1 MKGKFSTKTIL
12 ISILTVILL
21 AVAITGTVLF
31 LKDSGKASAAQEDKK
46 AQESQEVTLPVTGTD
61 KQNEE
66 NTLPTTEEN
75 NTETNQ
81 EANQGRINEEV
92 QNNNTQTNSN
102 VQTERRTSEND
113 STNRVQGEQEF
124 FTYRDKLVSE
134 DFLVGWTPITVKA
147 LIQTSENELNVPEL
161 KINKKSYTEADII
174 YKDEGIVFPEETR
187 YTYTRPEEKIFYE
200 INVANISKID
210 AKNIR
215 VYDAIPEGTTLFQK
229 PENAEFENGKL
240 TWTINIPAET
250 EVSLRFIV
258 TVNKEKTS
266 GTIRN
271 FAIVNG
277 DKTNETEN
285 PVITYKKSVK
295 QTEPLHEEEIIDYT
309 ISITNTGEVD
319 TIVKQVEDTIPEGI
333 TYRQNSA
340 SHKGNYNEEDRKI
353 TWYDIPLLKNET
365 VEITFKATVDKL
377 PEGIYSKTIKNIAI
391 VDGDNTNEV
400 INEVVKPHITRLKE
414 NNPVEAENLHEGDTI
429 TYKITAGND
438 GTEAKTIK
446 IEDEAPEGTTLK
458 EIITAGGSKVG
469 EKGVVWE
476 NVTLNPGDSRT
487 FEFSVT
493 VNNLPEKEYGNTIKN
508 TAKVDEEDTNEVTN
522 KVVKPHI
529 TRLKENNP
537 VETNNLHE
545 GDTITYKITAGNDGT
560 EAKTIKIEDE
570 APEGTT
576 LKEIIT
582 AGGSKVGEKGVV
594 WENVTLN
601 PGDSK
606 TFEFSVTVN
615 NLPEKEYGNTIK
627 NTARVDEEDT
637 NEVINEVV
645 KPHITRLKEN
655 NPVETE
661 NLHEGDT
668 ITYKITAGNDGTEA
682 KTIKIEDEAPEGT
695 TLKEI
700 ITAGGSKVGEKG
712 VVWENVTLNP
722 GDSKTFEFTVTVNNL
737 ARKEYGATIKNT
749 AKVDG
754 EDTNEVINHVIK
766 PHITRSKIAWPLFGK
781 LHENDEITYM
791 IFAGNNGTE
800 TKIIDISDEIP
811 LGTTYVQNTAD
822 NGGVYVS
829 GEKSKIIWKNVTLA
843 PNDVKMFTF
852 KVKINKLP
860 EGVYEAT
867 IKNIAI
873 VDGEN
878 TNEVNHEVVKPHITR
893 LKANNP
899 VETENLHEGDTITYT
914 ITAGNDGAEAKTIK
928 IEDEAPEGTTLK
940 EIITAG
946 GSKVGEKGVVWENVT
961 LNPGDSKTF
970 EFSVT
975 VNNLLEKEYGKTIKN
990 TAKVDGKD
998 TNEVTNHVVKPHITA
1013 EKVSNPKTGSTVK
1026 YGEIITYTIKVKN
1039 DGTETKTV
1047 DITDNIPL
1055 NTEFDSVQDEGTTI
1069 TNNGKVTGVKWT
1081 KTIPAN
1087 TTTPITVSF
1096 KVKVTGN
1103 VAQKIENKA
1112 IVDNE
1117 ETNKTEHE
1125 IVKQIAVEASNNPG
1139 KNIVIILDLSSSMIK
1154 VPTEGLDKSEYRY
1167 ENEYGNTALK
1177 YVYAKDRAGSIE
1189 RSNSNLAKAKIALKS
1204 FAEEVLKNSS
1214 SDNKITLIS
1223 FNYQSYDQ
1231 AKAAIQKEPNW
1242 YHDRFEDLKAHNEI
1256 HPYVGVRTI
1265 VETKNYNE
1273 FVNKVD
1279 NIRIRAEYLLT
1290 NMVAGIKA
1298 AESKV
1303 ADLKAEGKDIDV
1315 IFFGDGKP
1323 SLPTEYGAKVGFYDK
1338 DTTYSEIKES
1348 GENIRKN
1355 GAKLYTLEFLVT
1367 EKPEYTAI
1375 AKEAFKNMT
1384 GGVKTQDN
1392 KTRFSANTENVTN
1405 KLIELART
1413 VDSNKNDNIATDK
1426 NGFATIKIP
1435 TGKEL
1440 RISEKTKVQLYVS
1453 GSLVGEYDT
1462 IDKIN
1467 NSGKLTYN
1475 NAEKCFRIDAKKYE
1489 AGSSIELKYYFK

>member
-340 SHKGNYNEEDRKI
+340 SHNGNYNEEDRKI

-476 NVTLNPGDSRT
+476 NVTLNPGDSKT

-537 VETNNLHE
+537 VEAENLHE

-627 NTARVDEEDT
+627 NTAKVDEEDT
-637 NEVINEVV
+637 NEVTNKVV

-655 NPVETE
+655 NPVEAE

-712 VVWENVTLNP
+712 IVWENITLNP
-722 GDSKTFEFTVTVNNL
+722 GDSRTFKFSVTVNNL

-975 VNNLLEKEYGKTIKN
+975 VNNLPEKEYGKTIKN

-1055 NTEFDSVQDEGTTI
+1055 NTEFDSVQDQGTTI

-1189 RSNSNLAKAKIALKS
+1189 RSNSNLAKAKIALKR

-1231 AKAAIQKEPNW
+1231 AKAAIQKEPDW

-1265 VETKNYNE
+1265 VETKDYNE

-1303 ADLKAEGKDIDV
+1303 ANLKAEGKDIDV

-1338 DTTYSEIKES
+1338 DTTYSKIKES

-1405 KLIELART
+1405 KLVELART

-1475 NAEKCFRIDAKKYE
+1475 SAEKCFRIDVKKYE

>member
-340 SHKGNYNEEDRKI
+340 SHNGNYNEEDRKI

-1189 RSNSNLAKAKIALKS
+1189 RSNSNLAKAKIALKR

-1231 AKAAIQKEPNW
+1231 AKTAIQKEPNW

-1338 DTTYSEIKES
+1338 DTTYSKIKES

>member
-340 SHKGNYNEEDRKI
+340 SHNGNYNEEDRKI

-414 NNPVEAENLHEGDTI
+414 NNPVEA
-429 TYKITAGND
+429 
-438 GTEAKTIK
+438 
-446 IEDEAPEGTTLK
+446 
-458 EIITAGGSKVG
+458 
-469 EKGVVWE
+469 
-476 NVTLNPGDSRT
+476 
-487 FEFSVT
+487 
-493 VNNLPEKEYGNTIKN
+493 
-508 TAKVDEEDTNEVTN
+508 
-522 KVVKPHI
+522 
-529 TRLKENNP
+529 
-537 VETNNLHE
+537 
-545 GDTITYKITAGNDGT
+545 
-560 EAKTIKIEDE
+560 
-570 APEGTT
+570 
-576 LKEIIT
+576 
-582 AGGSKVGEKGVV
+582 
-594 WENVTLN
+594 
-601 PGDSK
+601 
-606 TFEFSVTVN
+606 
-615 NLPEKEYGNTIK
+615 
-627 NTARVDEEDT
+627 
-637 NEVINEVV
+637 
-645 KPHITRLKEN
+645 
-655 NPVETE
+655 E

-940 EIITAG
+940 DIITDG

-1189 RSNSNLAKAKIALKS
+1189 RSNSNLAKAKIALKR

-1231 AKAAIQKEPNW
+1231 AKTAIQKEPNW

-1303 ADLKAEGKDIDV
+1303 ADLKSEGKDIDF

-1338 DTTYSEIKES
+1338 DTTYSKIKES

>member
-75 NTETNQ
+75 NAETNQ

-102 VQTERRTSEND
+102 VQTERRTSENN

-215 VYDAIPEGTTLFQK
+215 VYDTIPEGTTLFQK

-319 TIVKQVEDTIPEGI
+319 TIIKQVEDTIPDGI
-333 TYRQNSA
+333 TYKPNSA
-340 SHKGNYNEEDRKI
+340 SHSGNYNEEDRKI
-353 TWYDIPLLKNET
+353 TWYDIPLLRNET

-377 PEGIYSKTIKNIAI
+377 PAGIYGKTIENIAI

-400 INEVVKPHITRLKE
+400 INHVVKPHITRLKE

-476 NVTLNPGDSRT
+476 NVTLNPGDSKT

-493 VNNLPEKEYGNTIKN
+493 VNNLLEKEYGNTIKN

-582 AGGSKVGEKGVV
+582 AGGSKVGEKGIV
-594 WENVTLN
+594 WENITLN
-601 PGDSK
+601 PGDSR
-606 TFEFSVTVN
+606 TFKFS
-615 NLPEKEYGNTIK
+615 
-627 NTARVDEEDT
+627 
-637 NEVINEVV
+637 
-645 KPHITRLKEN
+645 
-655 NPVETE
+655 
-661 NLHEGDT
+661 
-668 ITYKITAGNDGTEA
+668 
-682 KTIKIEDEAPEGT
+682 
-695 TLKEI
+695 
-700 ITAGGSKVGEKG
+700 
-712 VVWENVTLNP
+712 
-722 GDSKTFEFTVTVNNL
+722 VTVNNL

-781 LHENDEITYM
+781 LHEDDEITYM

-829 GEKSKIIWKNVTLA
+829 GKKSKIIWKNVTLA

-914 ITAGNDGAEAKTIK
+914 ITAGNDGTEAKIIK

-961 LNPGDSKTF
+961 LNPGDSRTF

-975 VNNLLEKEYGKTIKN
+975 VNNLPEKEYGKTIKN

-1026 YGEIITYTIKVKN
+1026 YGEIITYIIKVKN

-1055 NTEFDSVQDEGTTI
+1055 NTEFDSVQDQGTTI

-1189 RSNSNLAKAKIALKS
+1189 RSNSNLAKAKIALKR

-1338 DTTYSEIKES
+1338 DTTYSKIKES

>member
-46 AQESQEVTLPVTGTD
+46 AQETQEVTLPVTGTD

-81 EANQGRINEEV
+81 EANQGRINEEI
-92 QNNNTQTNSN
+92 QSNNTQTNSN
-102 VQTERRTSEND
+102 VQTERRTSENN

-147 LIQTSENELNVPEL
+147 LIQTSENELNIPEL

-215 VYDAIPEGTTLFQK
+215 VYDTIPEGTTLFQK

-340 SHKGNYNEEDRKI
+340 SHNGNYNEEDRKI

-400 INEVVKPHITRLKE
+400 IN
-414 NNPVEAENLHEGDTI
+414 
-429 TYKITAGND
+429 
-438 GTEAKTIK
+438 
-446 IEDEAPEGTTLK
+446 
-458 EIITAGGSKVG
+458 
-469 EKGVVWE
+469 
-476 NVTLNPGDSRT
+476 
-487 FEFSVT
+487 
-493 VNNLPEKEYGNTIKN
+493 
-508 TAKVDEEDTNEVTN
+508 
-522 KVVKPHI
+522 
-529 TRLKENNP
+529 
-537 VETNNLHE
+537 
-545 GDTITYKITAGNDGT
+545 
-560 EAKTIKIEDE
+560 
-570 APEGTT
+570 
-576 LKEIIT
+576 
-582 AGGSKVGEKGVV
+582 
-594 WENVTLN
+594 
-601 PGDSK
+601 
-606 TFEFSVTVN
+606 
-615 NLPEKEYGNTIK
+615 
-627 NTARVDEEDT
+627 
-637 NEVINEVV
+637 
-645 KPHITRLKEN
+645 
-655 NPVETE
+655 
-661 NLHEGDT
+661 
-668 ITYKITAGNDGTEA
+668 
-682 KTIKIEDEAPEGT
+682 
-695 TLKEI
+695 
-700 ITAGGSKVGEKG
+700 
-712 VVWENVTLNP
+712 
-722 GDSKTFEFTVTVNNL
+722 
-737 ARKEYGATIKNT
+737 
-749 AKVDG
+749 
-754 EDTNEVINHVIK
+754 HVIK
-766 PHITRSKIAWPLFGK
+766 PHITRSKIAWPIFGK

-829 GEKSKIIWKNVTLA
+829 GKKSKIIWKNVTLA

-940 EIITAG
+940 DIITDG
-946 GSKVGEKGVVWENVT
+946 GSKVGEKGVVWENIT

-975 VNNLLEKEYGKTIKN
+975 VNNLPEKEYGKTIKN

-1013 EKVSNPKTGSTVK
+1013 EKESNPKTGSTVK

-1047 DITDNIPL
+1047 DIKDNIPL
-1055 NTEFDSVQDEGTTI
+1055 NTEFESVQDEGTTI

-1103 VAQKIENKA
+1103 VAQKIENTA

-1154 VPTEGLDKSEYRY
+1154 VPKEGLDKSEYIY
-1167 ENEYGNTALK
+1167 EKDFKDTTLK
-1177 YVYAKDRAGSIE
+1177 YVYAKDKAGSIE
-1189 RSNSNLAKAKIALKS
+1189 RSNCNLAKAKIALKK

-1223 FNYQSYDQ
+1223 FNYKSYNQ
-1231 AKAAIQKEPNW
+1231 AKEALLKSDGTG
-1242 YHDRFEDLKAHNEI
+1242 YVKDLEAHNEI

-1265 VETKNYNE
+1265 VETKDYNTFAKE
-1273 FVNKVD
+1273 VD
-1279 NIRIRAEYLLT
+1279 KIKIRAEYLLT
-1290 NMVAGIKA
+1290 NMVAGIQA

-1303 ADLKAEGKDIDV
+1303 ASLKSEGKDIDV

-1338 DTTYSEIKES
+1338 DTTYSKIKES

-1367 EKPEYTAI
+1367 EKPEYIEI

-1405 KLIELART
+1405 KLVELART

-1467 NSGKLTYN
+1467 NSEILTYN
-1475 NAEKCFRIDAKKYE
+1475 SAEKYFRIDVKKYE

>member
-340 SHKGNYNEEDRKI
+340 SHNGNYNEEDRKI

-537 VETNNLHE
+537 VETN
-545 GDTITYKITAGNDGT
+545 
-560 EAKTIKIEDE
+560 
-570 APEGTT
+570 
-576 LKEIIT
+576 
-582 AGGSKVGEKGVV
+582 
-594 WENVTLN
+594 
-601 PGDSK
+601 
-606 TFEFSVTVN
+606 
-615 NLPEKEYGNTIK
+615 
-627 NTARVDEEDT
+627 
-637 NEVINEVV
+637 
-645 KPHITRLKEN
+645 
-655 NPVETE
+655 

-940 EIITAG
+940 DIITDG

-1189 RSNSNLAKAKIALKS
+1189 RSNSNLAKAKIALKR

-1231 AKAAIQKEPNW
+1231 AKTAIQKEPNW

-1338 DTTYSEIKES
+1338 DTTYSKIKES

>member
-340 SHKGNYNEEDRKI
+340 SHNGNYNEEDRKI
-353 TWYDIPLLKNET
+353 TRYDIPLLKNET

-594 WENVTLN
+594 WENITLN
-601 PGDSK
+601 PGDSR
-606 TFEFSVTVN
+606 TFKFS
-615 NLPEKEYGNTIK
+615 
-627 NTARVDEEDT
+627 
-637 NEVINEVV
+637 
-645 KPHITRLKEN
+645 
-655 NPVETE
+655 
-661 NLHEGDT
+661 
-668 ITYKITAGNDGTEA
+668 
-682 KTIKIEDEAPEGT
+682 
-695 TLKEI
+695 
-700 ITAGGSKVGEKG
+700 
-712 VVWENVTLNP
+712 
-722 GDSKTFEFTVTVNNL
+722 VTVNNL

-766 PHITRSKIAWPLFGK
+766 PHITRSKIAWPIFGK

-822 NGGVYVS
+822 NGGVYVT
-829 GEKSKIIWKNVTLA
+829 GKKSKIIWKNVTLA

-867 IKNIAI
+867 IKYIAI

-940 EIITAG
+940 DIITDG

-970 EFSVT
+970 EFIVT

-1055 NTEFDSVQDEGTTI
+1055 NTEFDSVQDQGTTI

-1189 RSNSNLAKAKIALKS
+1189 RSNSNLAKAKIALKR

-1231 AKAAIQKEPNW
+1231 AKTAIQKEPNW

-1338 DTTYSEIKES
+1338 DTTYSKIKES

-1453 GSLVGEYDT
+1453 GILVGEYDT

>member
-340 SHKGNYNEEDRKI
+340 SHNGNYNEEDRKI

-458 EIITAGGSKVG
+458 EIITAGGSKIG

-487 FEFSVT
+487 FEFSVI

-582 AGGSKVGEKGVV
+582 AGGSKVDEKGVV
-594 WENVTLN
+594 WENITLN

-606 TFEFSVTVN
+606 TFEFS
-615 NLPEKEYGNTIK
+615 
-627 NTARVDEEDT
+627 
-637 NEVINEVV
+637 
-645 KPHITRLKEN
+645 
-655 NPVETE
+655 
-661 NLHEGDT
+661 
-668 ITYKITAGNDGTEA
+668 
-682 KTIKIEDEAPEGT
+682 
-695 TLKEI
+695 
-700 ITAGGSKVGEKG
+700 
-712 VVWENVTLNP
+712 
-722 GDSKTFEFTVTVNNL
+722 VTVNNL

-766 PHITRSKIAWPLFGK
+766 PHITRSKIAWPIFGK

-822 NGGVYVS
+822 NGGVYVT
-829 GEKSKIIWKNVTLA
+829 GKKSKIIWKNVTLA

-893 LKANNP
+893 LKTNNP

-914 ITAGNDGAEAKTIK
+914 ITVGNDGAEAKTIK

-946 GSKVGEKGVVWENVT
+946 GSKVGEKGVVWENIT
-961 LNPGDSKTF
+961 LNPGDSRTF

-975 VNNLLEKEYGKTIKN
+975 VNNLPEKEYGKTIKN

-998 TNEVTNHVVKPHITA
+998 TNEVTNHVVKPHITT

-1117 ETNKTEHE
+1117 ETNKTEHK
-1125 IVKQIAVEASNNPG
+1125 IVKDIKITTKSYTG
-1139 KNIVIILDLSSSMIK
+1139 KNVILVLDLSSSM
-1154 VPTEGLDKSEYRY
+1154 LDKTSNGKTRLEVLKKEANKFIDNILVNTNNTITLITFNYDSYDNAIKNSQELDRRY
-1167 ENEYGNTALK
+1167 KTTYEANLRSLN
-1177 YVYAKDRAGSIE
+1177 RAFVGTTVQK
-1189 RSNSNLAKAKIALKS
+1189 RNSNNATDLKNIVNSISLKRALLTNIQVAMRTTLEEVNKLSNDLSRETVVVFIGDGAPSCTSYEDTSKPGDNGTYYGFDTQTNTEKAINNYANQIKAKAKIYTVGFELQGEDAWKQEISNRIIAKMSNDNGTESNNYHFLATANDLSKKLSQIGEALGEPKTINLTTNNVGEVNEKLPKNTKLKIDEKRPVILNIDSEQRS
-1204 FAEEVLKNSS
+1204 FKT
-1214 SDNKITLIS
+1214 I
-1223 FNYQSYDQ
+1223 
-1231 AKAAIQKEPNW
+1231 
-1242 YHDRFEDLKAHNEI
+1242 NEI
-1256 HPYVGVRTI
+1256 QDYFNSTGRLKYDTA
-1265 VETKNYNE
+1265 KNE
-1273 FVNKVD
+1273 FIIYATKFNP
-1279 NIRIRAEYLLT
+1279 
-1290 NMVAGIKA
+1290 
-1298 AESKV
+1298 ESK
-1303 ADLKAEGKDIDV
+1303 I
-1315 IFFGDGKP
+1315 
-1323 SLPTEYGAKVGFYDK
+1323 SLSYY
-1338 DTTYSEIKES
+1338 
-1348 GENIRKN
+1348 
-1355 GAKLYTLEFLVT
+1355 YT
-1367 EKPEYTAI
+1367 K
-1375 AKEAFKNMT
+1375 
-1384 GGVKTQDN
+1384 
-1392 KTRFSANTENVTN
+1392 
-1405 KLIELART
+1405 
-1413 VDSNKNDNIATDK
+1413 
-1426 NGFATIKIP
+1426 
-1435 TGKEL
+1435 
-1440 RISEKTKVQLYVS
+1440 
-1453 GSLVGEYDT
+1453 
-1462 IDKIN
+1462 
-1467 NSGKLTYN
+1467 
-1475 NAEKCFRIDAKKYE
+1475 
-1489 AGSSIELKYYFK
+1489 

>member
-161 KINKKSYTEADII
+161 KTNKKSYTEADII

-215 VYDAIPEGTTLFQK
+215 VYDTIPEGTTLFQK

-295 QTEPLHEEEIIDYT
+295 QTEPLHEEEIIGYT

-340 SHKGNYNEEDRKI
+340 SHNGNYNEEDRKI

-400 INEVVKPHITRLKE
+400 INEVVKPHI
-414 NNPVEAENLHEGDTI
+414 A
-429 TYKITAGND
+429 
-438 GTEAKTIK
+438 
-446 IEDEAPEGTTLK
+446 
-458 EIITAGGSKVG
+458 
-469 EKGVVWE
+469 
-476 NVTLNPGDSRT
+476 
-487 FEFSVT
+487 
-493 VNNLPEKEYGNTIKN
+493 
-508 TAKVDEEDTNEVTN
+508 
-522 KVVKPHI
+522 
-529 TRLKENNP
+529 
-537 VETNNLHE
+537 
-545 GDTITYKITAGNDGT
+545 
-560 EAKTIKIEDE
+560 
-570 APEGTT
+570 
-576 LKEIIT
+576 
-582 AGGSKVGEKGVV
+582 
-594 WENVTLN
+594 
-601 PGDSK
+601 
-606 TFEFSVTVN
+606 
-615 NLPEKEYGNTIK
+615 
-627 NTARVDEEDT
+627 
-637 NEVINEVV
+637 
-645 KPHITRLKEN
+645 RLKEN

-700 ITAGGSKVGEKG
+700 ITAGGSKIGEKG

-722 GDSKTFEFTVTVNNL
+722 GDSKTFEFSVTVNNLPEKEYGNTIKNTAKVDEEDTYEVTNKVVNPHITRLKENNPVEAENLHEGDTITYKITAGNDGTEAKTIKIEDEAPEGTTLKDIITAGGSKVGEKGIVWENVTLNPGDSRTFKFSVTVNNL

-781 LHENDEITYM
+781 LHEDDEITYM

-829 GEKSKIIWKNVTLA
+829 GKKPKIIWKNVTLA

-914 ITAGNDGAEAKTIK
+914 ITAGNDGTEAKIIK

-940 EIITAG
+940 DIITAG

-961 LNPGDSKTF
+961 LNPGDSRTF

-975 VNNLLEKEYGKTIKN
+975 VNNLPEKEYGKTIKN

-1055 NTEFDSVQDEGTTI
+1055 NTEFDSVQDQGTTI

-1125 IVKQIAVEASNNPG
+1125 IVKDIKITTKSYTG
-1139 KNIVIILDLSSSMIK
+1139 KNVILVLDLSSSM
-1154 VPTEGLDKSEYRY
+1154 LDKTSNGKTRLEVLKKEANKFIDNILVNTNNTITLVTFNYDSYDNAIKNSQELDRRY
-1167 ENEYGNTALK
+1167 KTTYEANLRSLN
-1177 YVYAKDRAGSIE
+1177 RAFVGTTVQK
-1189 RSNSNLAKAKIALKS
+1189 RNSNNATDLKNIINSISLKRALLTNIQVAMRTTLEEVNKLSNDLSRETVVVFIGDGAPSCTSYEDTSKPGDNGTYYGFDTQTNTEKAINNYANKIKTKAKIYTVGFELQGEDAWKQEISNRIIAKMSNDNGTESNNYHFLATANDLSKKLSQIGEALGEPKTINLTTNNVGEVNEKLPKNTKLKIDEKRPVILNIDSEQRS
-1204 FAEEVLKNSS
+1204 FKT
-1214 SDNKITLIS
+1214 I
-1223 FNYQSYDQ
+1223 
-1231 AKAAIQKEPNW
+1231 
-1242 YHDRFEDLKAHNEI
+1242 NEI
-1256 HPYVGVRTI
+1256 QDYFNSTGRLKYDTA
-1265 VETKNYNE
+1265 KNE
-1273 FVNKVD
+1273 FIIYATKFNP
-1279 NIRIRAEYLLT
+1279 
-1290 NMVAGIKA
+1290 
-1298 AESKV
+1298 ESK
-1303 ADLKAEGKDIDV
+1303 I
-1315 IFFGDGKP
+1315 
-1323 SLPTEYGAKVGFYDK
+1323 SLSYY
-1338 DTTYSEIKES
+1338 
-1348 GENIRKN
+1348 
-1355 GAKLYTLEFLVT
+1355 YT
-1367 EKPEYTAI
+1367 K
-1375 AKEAFKNMT
+1375 
-1384 GGVKTQDN
+1384 
-1392 KTRFSANTENVTN
+1392 
-1405 KLIELART
+1405 
-1413 VDSNKNDNIATDK
+1413 
-1426 NGFATIKIP
+1426 
-1435 TGKEL
+1435 
-1440 RISEKTKVQLYVS
+1440 
-1453 GSLVGEYDT
+1453 
-1462 IDKIN
+1462 
-1467 NSGKLTYN
+1467 
-1475 NAEKCFRIDAKKYE
+1475 
-1489 AGSSIELKYYFK
+1489 

>member
-46 AQESQEVTLPVTGTD
+46 AQETQEVTLPVTGTN

-75 NTETNQ
+75 NTKTNQ

-102 VQTERRTSEND
+102 VQTERRTSENN

-215 VYDAIPEGTTLFQK
+215 VYDTIPEGTTLFQK

-285 PVITYKKSVK
+285 PVIMYKKSVK
-295 QTEPLHEEEIIDYT
+295 QTEPLHEEEIIDYI

-340 SHKGNYNEEDRKI
+340 SHNGNYNEEDRKI

-487 FEFSVT
+487 FKFS
-493 VNNLPEKEYGNTIKN
+493 
-508 TAKVDEEDTNEVTN
+508 
-522 KVVKPHI
+522 
-529 TRLKENNP
+529 
-537 VETNNLHE
+537 
-545 GDTITYKITAGNDGT
+545 
-560 EAKTIKIEDE
+560 
-570 APEGTT
+570 
-576 LKEIIT
+576 
-582 AGGSKVGEKGVV
+582 
-594 WENVTLN
+594 
-601 PGDSK
+601 
-606 TFEFSVTVN
+606 
-615 NLPEKEYGNTIK
+615 
-627 NTARVDEEDT
+627 
-637 NEVINEVV
+637 
-645 KPHITRLKEN
+645 
-655 NPVETE
+655 
-661 NLHEGDT
+661 
-668 ITYKITAGNDGTEA
+668 
-682 KTIKIEDEAPEGT
+682 
-695 TLKEI
+695 
-700 ITAGGSKVGEKG
+700 
-712 VVWENVTLNP
+712 
-722 GDSKTFEFTVTVNNL
+722 VTVNNL

-781 LHENDEITYM
+781 LHEDDEITYM

-829 GEKSKIIWKNVTLA
+829 GKKSKIIWKNVTLA

-899 VETENLHEGDTITYT
+899 IETENLHEGDTITYK
-914 ITAGNDGAEAKTIK
+914 ITAGNDGTEARTIK

-975 VNNLLEKEYGKTIKN
+975 VNNLPEKEYGKTIKN

-998 TNEVTNHVVKPHITA
+998 TNEVTNHVVKSHITA

-1189 RSNSNLAKAKIALKS
+1189 RSNSNLAKAKIALKR

-1231 AKAAIQKEPNW
+1231 AKAAIQKEPDW

-1265 VETKNYNE
+1265 VETKDYNE

-1303 ADLKAEGKDIDV
+1303 ANLKAEGKDIDV

-1338 DTTYSEIKES
+1338 DTTYSKIKES

-1405 KLIELART
+1405 KLVELART

>member
-102 VQTERRTSEND
+102 VQTERRTSENN

-215 VYDAIPEGTTLFQK
+215 VYDTIPEGTTLFQK

-340 SHKGNYNEEDRKI
+340 SHNGNYNEEDRKI

-476 NVTLNPGDSRT
+476 NITLNPGDSKT

-582 AGGSKVGEKGVV
+582 AGGSKVDEKGVV
-594 WENVTLN
+594 WENITLN
-601 PGDSK
+601 PGDSR

-627 NTARVDEEDT
+627 NTAKVDEEDT
-637 NEVINEVV
+637 NEVTNKVV

-668 ITYKITAGNDGTEA
+668 IIYTITAGNDGTEA
-682 KTIKIEDEAPEGT
+682 KTIKIEDEAPKGT

-700 ITAGGSKVGEKG
+700 ITAGGSKIGEKG
-712 VVWENVTLNP
+712 VVWENITLNP
-722 GDSKTFEFTVTVNNL
+722 GESKTFEFTVTVNNL
-737 ARKEYGATIKNT
+737 PEKEYGTTIKNT

-781 LHENDEITYM
+781 LHEDDEITYM

-800 TKIIDISDEIP
+800 TKVIDISDEIP
-811 LGTTYVQNTAD
+811 DGTTYVQNTAD
-822 NGGVYVS
+822 NGGTYIAGKNAKVV
-829 GEKSKIIWKNVTLA
+829 WKNVILA
-843 PNDVKMFTF
+843 PDDVKMFTF

-860 EGVYEAT
+860 EGVYSKT
-867 IKNIAI
+867 IENIAI

-878 TNEVNHEVVKPHITR
+878 TNEVDHDVIKPHITR

-928 IEDEAPEGTTLK
+928 IEDEAPAGTTLK
-940 EIITAG
+940 DIITAG

-975 VNNLLEKEYGKTIKN
+975 VNNLARKEYGATIKN

-1026 YGEIITYTIKVKN
+1026 YGDIITYTIKVKN

-1047 DITDNIPL
+1047 DITDSIPL

-1177 YVYAKDRAGSIE
+1177 YVYAKDKAGSIE
-1189 RSNSNLAKAKIALKS
+1189 RSNSNLAKAKIALKR

-1231 AKAAIQKEPNW
+1231 AKAAIQKEPDW
-1242 YHDRFEDLKAHNEI
+1242 YHDRLVDLEAHNEI

-1265 VETKNYNE
+1265 VETKDYNE

-1338 DTTYSEIKES
+1338 DTTYSKIKES

-1462 IDKIN
+1462 IEKIN

-1475 NAEKCFRIDAKKYE
+1475 SAEKCFRIDVKKYE

>member
-31 LKDSGKASAAQEDKK
+31 LKDPGKASAAQEDKK

-102 VQTERRTSEND
+102 VQTERRTSENN

-215 VYDAIPEGTTLFQK
+215 VYDTIPEGTTLFQK

-240 TWTINIPAET
+240 TWTINIPEET

-258 TVNKEKTS
+258 TVNKEKIS

-400 INEVVKPHITRLKE
+400 IN
-414 NNPVEAENLHEGDTI
+414 
-429 TYKITAGND
+429 
-438 GTEAKTIK
+438 
-446 IEDEAPEGTTLK
+446 
-458 EIITAGGSKVG
+458 
-469 EKGVVWE
+469 
-476 NVTLNPGDSRT
+476 
-487 FEFSVT
+487 
-493 VNNLPEKEYGNTIKN
+493 
-508 TAKVDEEDTNEVTN
+508 
-522 KVVKPHI
+522 
-529 TRLKENNP
+529 
-537 VETNNLHE
+537 
-545 GDTITYKITAGNDGT
+545 
-560 EAKTIKIEDE
+560 
-570 APEGTT
+570 
-576 LKEIIT
+576 
-582 AGGSKVGEKGVV
+582 
-594 WENVTLN
+594 
-601 PGDSK
+601 
-606 TFEFSVTVN
+606 
-615 NLPEKEYGNTIK
+615 
-627 NTARVDEEDT
+627 
-637 NEVINEVV
+637 
-645 KPHITRLKEN
+645 
-655 NPVETE
+655 
-661 NLHEGDT
+661 
-668 ITYKITAGNDGTEA
+668 
-682 KTIKIEDEAPEGT
+682 
-695 TLKEI
+695 
-700 ITAGGSKVGEKG
+700 
-712 VVWENVTLNP
+712 
-722 GDSKTFEFTVTVNNL
+722 
-737 ARKEYGATIKNT
+737 
-749 AKVDG
+749 
-754 EDTNEVINHVIK
+754 HVIK

-829 GEKSKIIWKNVTLA
+829 GKKSKIIWKNVTLA

-899 VETENLHEGDTITYT
+899 VETENLHEGDTITYK

-940 EIITAG
+940 DIITDG

-975 VNNLLEKEYGKTIKN
+975 VNNLPEKEYGKTIKN

-1177 YVYAKDRAGSIE
+1177 YVYAKDKAGSIE
-1189 RSNSNLAKAKIALKS
+1189 RSNSNLAKAKIALKR

-1223 FNYQSYDQ
+1223 FNYQSYEQ
-1231 AKAAIQKEPNW
+1231 AKAAIQKEPDW
-1242 YHDRFEDLKAHNEI
+1242 YHDRLVDLEAHNEI
-1256 HPYVGVRTI
+1256 HPYVGVKTI
-1265 VETKNYNE
+1265 VETKDYNE

-1303 ADLKAEGKDIDV
+1303 ANLKAEGKDIDV

-1338 DTTYSEIKES
+1338 DTTYSKIKES

-1405 KLIELART
+1405 KLVELART

-1462 IDKIN
+1462 IEKIN

-1475 NAEKCFRIDAKKYE
+1475 SAEKCFRIDVKKYE

>member
-174 YKDEGIVFPEETR
+174 YKDEGIVFPEETK

-340 SHKGNYNEEDRKI
+340 SHNGNYNEEDRKI

-458 EIITAGGSKVG
+458 EIITAGGSKKG

-476 NVTLNPGDSRT
+476 NVTLNPGDSKT

-594 WENVTLN
+594 WENITLN
-601 PGDSK
+601 PGDSR
-606 TFEFSVTVN
+606 TFKFS
-615 NLPEKEYGNTIK
+615 
-627 NTARVDEEDT
+627 
-637 NEVINEVV
+637 
-645 KPHITRLKEN
+645 
-655 NPVETE
+655 
-661 NLHEGDT
+661 
-668 ITYKITAGNDGTEA
+668 
-682 KTIKIEDEAPEGT
+682 
-695 TLKEI
+695 
-700 ITAGGSKVGEKG
+700 
-712 VVWENVTLNP
+712 
-722 GDSKTFEFTVTVNNL
+722 VTVNNL

-766 PHITRSKIAWPLFGK
+766 PHITRSKIAWPIFGK

-822 NGGVYVS
+822 NGGVYVT
-829 GEKSKIIWKNVTLA
+829 GKKSKIIWKNVTLA

-899 VETENLHEGDTITYT
+899 VETNNLHEGDTITYK
-914 ITAGNDGAEAKTIK
+914 ITAGNDGTEAKIIK
-928 IEDEAPEGTTLK
+928 IEDEAPKGTTLK
-940 EIITAG
+940 DIITDG

-975 VNNLLEKEYGKTIKN
+975 VNNLPEKEYGKTIKN

-1055 NTEFDSVQDEGTTI
+1055 NTEFDSVQDQGTTI

-1125 IVKQIAVEASNNPG
+1125 IVKDIKITTKSYTG
-1139 KNIVIILDLSSSMIK
+1139 KNVILVLDLSSSM
-1154 VPTEGLDKSEYRY
+1154 LDKTSNGKTRLEVLKKEANKFIDNILVNTNNTITLITFNYDSYDNAIKNSQELDRRY
-1167 ENEYGNTALK
+1167 KTTYEANLRSLN
-1177 YVYAKDRAGSIE
+1177 RAFVGTTVQK
-1189 RSNSNLAKAKIALKS
+1189 RNSNNATDLKNIINSISLKRALLTNIQVAMRTTLEEVNKLSNDLSRETVVVFIGDGAPSCTSYEDTSKPGDNGTYYGFDTQTNTEKAINNYANKIKTKAKIYTVGFELQGEDAWKQEISNRIIAKMSNDNGTESNNYHFLATANDLSKKLSQIGEALGEPKTINLTTNNVGEVNEKLPKNTKLKIDEKRPVILNIDSEQRS
-1204 FAEEVLKNSS
+1204 FKT
-1214 SDNKITLIS
+1214 I
-1223 FNYQSYDQ
+1223 
-1231 AKAAIQKEPNW
+1231 
-1242 YHDRFEDLKAHNEI
+1242 NEI
-1256 HPYVGVRTI
+1256 QDYFNSTGRLKYDTA
-1265 VETKNYNE
+1265 KNE
-1273 FVNKVD
+1273 FIIYATKFNP
-1279 NIRIRAEYLLT
+1279 
-1290 NMVAGIKA
+1290 
-1298 AESKV
+1298 ESK
-1303 ADLKAEGKDIDV
+1303 I
-1315 IFFGDGKP
+1315 
-1323 SLPTEYGAKVGFYDK
+1323 SLSYY
-1338 DTTYSEIKES
+1338 
-1348 GENIRKN
+1348 
-1355 GAKLYTLEFLVT
+1355 YT
-1367 EKPEYTAI
+1367 K
-1375 AKEAFKNMT
+1375 
-1384 GGVKTQDN
+1384 
-1392 KTRFSANTENVTN
+1392 
-1405 KLIELART
+1405 
-1413 VDSNKNDNIATDK
+1413 
-1426 NGFATIKIP
+1426 
-1435 TGKEL
+1435 
-1440 RISEKTKVQLYVS
+1440 
-1453 GSLVGEYDT
+1453 
-1462 IDKIN
+1462 
-1467 NSGKLTYN
+1467 
-1475 NAEKCFRIDAKKYE
+1475 
-1489 AGSSIELKYYFK
+1489 

>member
-46 AQESQEVTLPVTGTD
+46 AQETQEVTLPVTGTD

-215 VYDAIPEGTTLFQK
+215 VYDTIPEGTTLFQK

-340 SHKGNYNEEDRKI
+340 SHNGNYNEEDRKI
-353 TWYDIPLLKNET
+353 TWYNIPLLKNET

-476 NVTLNPGDSRT
+476 NVTLNPGDSKT

-537 VETNNLHE
+537 VE
-545 GDTITYKITAGNDGT
+545 A
-560 EAKTIKIEDE
+560 
-570 APEGTT
+570 
-576 LKEIIT
+576 
-582 AGGSKVGEKGVV
+582 
-594 WENVTLN
+594 
-601 PGDSK
+601 
-606 TFEFSVTVN
+606 
-615 NLPEKEYGNTIK
+615 
-627 NTARVDEEDT
+627 
-637 NEVINEVV
+637 
-645 KPHITRLKEN
+645 
-655 NPVETE
+655 E

-712 VVWENVTLNP
+712 IVWENITLNP
-722 GDSKTFEFTVTVNNL
+722 GDSRTFKFSVTVNNL

-781 LHENDEITYM
+781 LHEDDEITYM

-829 GEKSKIIWKNVTLA
+829 GKKSKIIWKNVTLA

-860 EGVYEAT
+860 EGVYETT

-914 ITAGNDGAEAKTIK
+914 ITAGNDGTEAKIIK

-946 GSKVGEKGVVWENVT
+946 GSKVGEKGVVWKNVT
-961 LNPGDSKTF
+961 LNPGDSRTF

-975 VNNLLEKEYGKTIKN
+975 VNNLPEKEYGKTIKN

-1026 YGEIITYTIKVKN
+1026 YGEIITYTIKIKN

-1055 NTEFDSVQDEGTTI
+1055 NTEFDSVQDQGTTI

-1103 VAQKIENKA
+1103 VTQKIENKA

-1125 IVKQIAVEASNNPG
+1125 IVKDIKITTKSYTG
-1139 KNIVIILDLSSSMIK
+1139 KNVILVLDLSSSM
-1154 VPTEGLDKSEYRY
+1154 LDKTSNGKTRLEVLKKEANKFIDNILVNTNNTITLITFNYDSYDNAIKNSQELDRRY
-1167 ENEYGNTALK
+1167 KTTYEANLRSLN
-1177 YVYAKDRAGSIE
+1177 RAFVGTTVQK
-1189 RSNSNLAKAKIALKS
+1189 RNSNNATDLKNIINSISLKRALLTNIQVAMRTTLEEVNKLSNDLSRETVVVFIGDGAPSCTSYEDTSKPGDNGTYYGFDTQTNTEKAINNYANKIKTKAKIYTVGFELQGEDAWKQEISNRIIAKMSNDNGTESNNYHFLATANDLSKKLSQIGEALGEPKTINLTTNNVGEVNEKLPKNTKLKIDEKRPVILNIDSEQRS
-1204 FAEEVLKNSS
+1204 FKT
-1214 SDNKITLIS
+1214 I
-1223 FNYQSYDQ
+1223 
-1231 AKAAIQKEPNW
+1231 
-1242 YHDRFEDLKAHNEI
+1242 NEI
-1256 HPYVGVRTI
+1256 QDYFNSTGRLKYDTA
-1265 VETKNYNE
+1265 KNE
-1273 FVNKVD
+1273 FIIYATKFNP
-1279 NIRIRAEYLLT
+1279 
-1290 NMVAGIKA
+1290 
-1298 AESKV
+1298 ESK
-1303 ADLKAEGKDIDV
+1303 I
-1315 IFFGDGKP
+1315 
-1323 SLPTEYGAKVGFYDK
+1323 SLSYY
-1338 DTTYSEIKES
+1338 
-1348 GENIRKN
+1348 
-1355 GAKLYTLEFLVT
+1355 YT
-1367 EKPEYTAI
+1367 K
-1375 AKEAFKNMT
+1375 
-1384 GGVKTQDN
+1384 
-1392 KTRFSANTENVTN
+1392 
-1405 KLIELART
+1405 
-1413 VDSNKNDNIATDK
+1413 
-1426 NGFATIKIP
+1426 
-1435 TGKEL
+1435 
-1440 RISEKTKVQLYVS
+1440 
-1453 GSLVGEYDT
+1453 
-1462 IDKIN
+1462 
-1467 NSGKLTYN
+1467 
-1475 NAEKCFRIDAKKYE
+1475 
-1489 AGSSIELKYYFK
+1489 

>member
-340 SHKGNYNEEDRKI
+340 SHNGNYNEEDRKI

-414 NNPVEAENLHEGDTI
+414 NNPVEA
-429 TYKITAGND
+429 
-438 GTEAKTIK
+438 
-446 IEDEAPEGTTLK
+446 
-458 EIITAGGSKVG
+458 
-469 EKGVVWE
+469 
-476 NVTLNPGDSRT
+476 
-487 FEFSVT
+487 
-493 VNNLPEKEYGNTIKN
+493 
-508 TAKVDEEDTNEVTN
+508 
-522 KVVKPHI
+522 
-529 TRLKENNP
+529 
-537 VETNNLHE
+537 
-545 GDTITYKITAGNDGT
+545 
-560 EAKTIKIEDE
+560 
-570 APEGTT
+570 
-576 LKEIIT
+576 
-582 AGGSKVGEKGVV
+582 
-594 WENVTLN
+594 
-601 PGDSK
+601 
-606 TFEFSVTVN
+606 
-615 NLPEKEYGNTIK
+615 
-627 NTARVDEEDT
+627 
-637 NEVINEVV
+637 
-645 KPHITRLKEN
+645 
-655 NPVETE
+655 E

-1125 IVKQIAVEASNNPG
+1125 IVKDIKITTKSYTG
-1139 KNIVIILDLSSSMIK
+1139 KNVILVLDLSSSM
-1154 VPTEGLDKSEYRY
+1154 LDKTSNGKIRLEVLKKEANKFIDNILVNTNNTITLITFNYDSYDNAIKNSQELDRRY
-1167 ENEYGNTALK
+1167 KTTYEANLRSLN
-1177 YVYAKDRAGSIE
+1177 RAFVGTTVQK
-1189 RSNSNLAKAKIALKS
+1189 RNSNNATDLKNIINSISLKRALLTNIQVAMRTTLEEVNKLSNDLSRETVVVFIGDGAPSCTSYEDTSKPGDNGTYYGFDTQTNTEKAINNYANKIKTKAKIYTVGFELQGEDAWKQEISNRIIAKMSNDNGTESNNYHFLATANDLSKKLSQIGEALGEPKTINLTTNNVGEVNEKLPKNTKLKIDEKRPVILNIDSEQRS
-1204 FAEEVLKNSS
+1204 FKT
-1214 SDNKITLIS
+1214 I
-1223 FNYQSYDQ
+1223 
-1231 AKAAIQKEPNW
+1231 
-1242 YHDRFEDLKAHNEI
+1242 NEI
-1256 HPYVGVRTI
+1256 QDYFNSTGRLKYDTA
-1265 VETKNYNE
+1265 KNE
-1273 FVNKVD
+1273 FIIYATKFNP
-1279 NIRIRAEYLLT
+1279 
-1290 NMVAGIKA
+1290 
-1298 AESKV
+1298 ESK
-1303 ADLKAEGKDIDV
+1303 I
-1315 IFFGDGKP
+1315 
-1323 SLPTEYGAKVGFYDK
+1323 SLSYY
-1338 DTTYSEIKES
+1338 
-1348 GENIRKN
+1348 
-1355 GAKLYTLEFLVT
+1355 YT
-1367 EKPEYTAI
+1367 K
-1375 AKEAFKNMT
+1375 
-1384 GGVKTQDN
+1384 
-1392 KTRFSANTENVTN
+1392 
-1405 KLIELART
+1405 
-1413 VDSNKNDNIATDK
+1413 
-1426 NGFATIKIP
+1426 
-1435 TGKEL
+1435 
-1440 RISEKTKVQLYVS
+1440 
-1453 GSLVGEYDT
+1453 
-1462 IDKIN
+1462 
-1467 NSGKLTYN
+1467 
-1475 NAEKCFRIDAKKYE
+1475 
-1489 AGSSIELKYYFK
+1489 

>member
-102 VQTERRTSEND
+102 VQTERRTRENN

-215 VYDAIPEGTTLFQK
+215 VYDTIPEGTTLFQK

-240 TWTINIPAET
+240 TWTINIPAKT

-266 GTIRN
+266 GTIKN

-340 SHKGNYNEEDRKI
+340 SHNGNYNEEDRKI
-353 TWYDIPLLKNET
+353 TWHDIPLLKNET
-365 VEITFKATVDKL
+365 VDITFKATVDKL

-476 NVTLNPGDSRT
+476 NVTLNPGDSKT

-493 VNNLPEKEYGNTIKN
+493 VNNLLEKEYGNTIKN

-545 GDTITYKITAGNDGT
+545 GDTITYTITAGNDGT

-582 AGGSKVGEKGVV
+582 AGGSKIGEKGVV
-594 WENVTLN
+594 WENITLN

-606 TFEFSVTVN
+606 TFEFS
-615 NLPEKEYGNTIK
+615 
-627 NTARVDEEDT
+627 
-637 NEVINEVV
+637 
-645 KPHITRLKEN
+645 
-655 NPVETE
+655 
-661 NLHEGDT
+661 
-668 ITYKITAGNDGTEA
+668 
-682 KTIKIEDEAPEGT
+682 
-695 TLKEI
+695 
-700 ITAGGSKVGEKG
+700 
-712 VVWENVTLNP
+712 
-722 GDSKTFEFTVTVNNL
+722 VTVNNL

-766 PHITRSKIAWPLFGK
+766 PHITRSKIAWPIFGK

-800 TKIIDISDEIP
+800 TKIIDVSDEIP

-822 NGGVYVS
+822 NGGVYVA
-829 GEKSKIIWKNVTLA
+829 GKKSKIIWKNVTLA

-852 KVKINKLP
+852 KIKINKLP

-899 VETENLHEGDTITYT
+899 VETENLHEGDTITYK
-914 ITAGNDGAEAKTIK
+914 ITAENDGAEAKTIK

-940 EIITAG
+940 DIITAG
-946 GSKVGEKGVVWENVT
+946 GSKVGEKGVVWENIT

-975 VNNLLEKEYGKTIKN
+975 VNNLPEKEYGKTIKN

-1055 NTEFDSVQDEGTTI
+1055 NTEFYSVQDEGTTI

-1117 ETNKTEHE
+1117 ETNKTEHK
-1125 IVKQIAVEASNNPG
+1125 IVKDIKITTKSYTG
-1139 KNIVIILDLSSSMIK
+1139 KNVILVLDLSSSM
-1154 VPTEGLDKSEYRY
+1154 LDKTSNGKTRLEVLKKEANKFIDNILVNTNNTITLITFNYDSYDNAIKNSQELDRRY
-1167 ENEYGNTALK
+1167 KTTYEANLRSLN
-1177 YVYAKDRAGSIE
+1177 RAFVGTTVQK
-1189 RSNSNLAKAKIALKS
+1189 RNSNNATDLKNIINSISLKRALLTNIQVAMRTTLKEVNKLSNDLSRETVVVFIGDGAPSCTSYEDTSKPGDNGTYYGFDTQTNTEKAINNYANKIKTKAKIYTVGFELQGEDAWKQEISNRIIAKMSNDNGTESNNYHFLATANDLSKKLSQIGEALGEPKTINLTTNNVGEANEKLPKNTKLKIDEKRPVILNIDSEQRS
-1204 FAEEVLKNSS
+1204 FKT
-1214 SDNKITLIS
+1214 I
-1223 FNYQSYDQ
+1223 
-1231 AKAAIQKEPNW
+1231 
-1242 YHDRFEDLKAHNEI
+1242 NEI
-1256 HPYVGVRTI
+1256 QDYFNSTGRLKYDTA
-1265 VETKNYNE
+1265 KNE
-1273 FVNKVD
+1273 FIIYATKFNP
-1279 NIRIRAEYLLT
+1279 
-1290 NMVAGIKA
+1290 
-1298 AESKV
+1298 ESK
-1303 ADLKAEGKDIDV
+1303 I
-1315 IFFGDGKP
+1315 
-1323 SLPTEYGAKVGFYDK
+1323 SLSYY
-1338 DTTYSEIKES
+1338 
-1348 GENIRKN
+1348 
-1355 GAKLYTLEFLVT
+1355 YT
-1367 EKPEYTAI
+1367 K
-1375 AKEAFKNMT
+1375 
-1384 GGVKTQDN
+1384 
-1392 KTRFSANTENVTN
+1392 
-1405 KLIELART
+1405 
-1413 VDSNKNDNIATDK
+1413 
-1426 NGFATIKIP
+1426 
-1435 TGKEL
+1435 
-1440 RISEKTKVQLYVS
+1440 
-1453 GSLVGEYDT
+1453 
-1462 IDKIN
+1462 
-1467 NSGKLTYN
+1467 
-1475 NAEKCFRIDAKKYE
+1475 
-1489 AGSSIELKYYFK
+1489 

>member
-215 VYDAIPEGTTLFQK
+215 VYDTIPEGTTLFQK

-340 SHKGNYNEEDRKI
+340 SHNGNYNEEDRKI

-1338 DTTYSEIKES
+1338 DTTYSKIKES

>member
-340 SHKGNYNEEDRKI
+340 SHNGNYNEEDRKI

-582 AGGSKVGEKGVV
+582 AGGSKIGEKGVV
-594 WENVTLN
+594 WEN
-601 PGDSK
+601 
-606 TFEFSVTVN
+606 
-615 NLPEKEYGNTIK
+615 I
-627 NTARVDEEDT
+627 
-637 NEVINEVV
+637 
-645 KPHITRLKEN
+645 
-655 NPVETE
+655 
-661 NLHEGDT
+661 
-668 ITYKITAGNDGTEA
+668 
-682 KTIKIEDEAPEGT
+682 
-695 TLKEI
+695 
-700 ITAGGSKVGEKG
+700 
-712 VVWENVTLNP
+712 
-722 GDSKTFEFTVTVNNL
+722 
-737 ARKEYGATIKNT
+737 
-749 AKVDG
+749 
-754 EDTNEVINHVIK
+754 
-766 PHITRSKIAWPLFGK
+766 
-781 LHENDEITYM
+781 
-791 IFAGNNGTE
+791 
-800 TKIIDISDEIP
+800 
-811 LGTTYVQNTAD
+811 
-822 NGGVYVS
+822 
-829 GEKSKIIWKNVTLA
+829 
-843 PNDVKMFTF
+843 
-852 KVKINKLP
+852 
-860 EGVYEAT
+860 
-867 IKNIAI
+867 
-873 VDGEN
+873 
-878 TNEVNHEVVKPHITR
+878 
-893 LKANNP
+893 
-899 VETENLHEGDTITYT
+899 
-914 ITAGNDGAEAKTIK
+914 
-928 IEDEAPEGTTLK
+928 
-940 EIITAG
+940 
-946 GSKVGEKGVVWENVT
+946 T

-1189 RSNSNLAKAKIALKS
+1189 GSNSNLAKAKIALKR

-1231 AKAAIQKEPNW
+1231 AKTAIQKEPNW

-1338 DTTYSEIKES
+1338 DTTYSKIKES

>member
-414 NNPVEAENLHEGDTI
+414 NNPVETNNLHEGDTI

-458 EIITAGGSKVG
+458 EIITAGGSKIG

-487 FEFSVT
+487 FEFSVI

-582 AGGSKVGEKGVV
+582 AGGSKTGEKGVV
-594 WENVTLN
+594 WENITLN
-601 PGDSK
+601 PGDSR
-606 TFEFSVTVN
+606 TFKFS
-615 NLPEKEYGNTIK
+615 
-627 NTARVDEEDT
+627 
-637 NEVINEVV
+637 
-645 KPHITRLKEN
+645 
-655 NPVETE
+655 
-661 NLHEGDT
+661 
-668 ITYKITAGNDGTEA
+668 
-682 KTIKIEDEAPEGT
+682 
-695 TLKEI
+695 
-700 ITAGGSKVGEKG
+700 
-712 VVWENVTLNP
+712 
-722 GDSKTFEFTVTVNNL
+722 VTVNNL

-766 PHITRSKIAWPLFGK
+766 PHITRSKIAWPIFGK

-829 GEKSKIIWKNVTLA
+829 GKKSKIIWENVTLA

-940 EIITAG
+940 DIITDG

-961 LNPGDSKTF
+961 LNPGDSRTF
-970 EFSVT
+970 KFSVT
-975 VNNLLEKEYGKTIKN
+975 VNNLPEKEYGKTIKN

-1055 NTEFDSVQDEGTTI
+1055 NTEFDSVQDQGTTI

-1189 RSNSNLAKAKIALKS
+1189 RSNSNLAKAKIALKR

-1231 AKAAIQKEPNW
+1231 AKTAIQKEPNW

-1338 DTTYSEIKES
+1338 DTTYSKIKES

>member
-340 SHKGNYNEEDRKI
+340 SHNGNYNEEDRKI

-458 EIITAGGSKVG
+458 EIITAGGSKIG

-476 NVTLNPGDSRT
+476 N
-487 FEFSVT
+487 
-493 VNNLPEKEYGNTIKN
+493 I
-508 TAKVDEEDTNEVTN
+508 
-522 KVVKPHI
+522 
-529 TRLKENNP
+529 
-537 VETNNLHE
+537 
-545 GDTITYKITAGNDGT
+545 
-560 EAKTIKIEDE
+560 
-570 APEGTT
+570 
-576 LKEIIT
+576 
-582 AGGSKVGEKGVV
+582 
-594 WENVTLN
+594 TLN

-606 TFEFSVTVN
+606 TFEFS
-615 NLPEKEYGNTIK
+615 
-627 NTARVDEEDT
+627 
-637 NEVINEVV
+637 
-645 KPHITRLKEN
+645 
-655 NPVETE
+655 
-661 NLHEGDT
+661 
-668 ITYKITAGNDGTEA
+668 
-682 KTIKIEDEAPEGT
+682 
-695 TLKEI
+695 
-700 ITAGGSKVGEKG
+700 
-712 VVWENVTLNP
+712 
-722 GDSKTFEFTVTVNNL
+722 VTVNNL

-766 PHITRSKIAWPLFGK
+766 PHITRSKIAWPIFGK

-822 NGGVYVS
+822 NGGVYVA
-829 GEKSKIIWKNVTLA
+829 GKKSKIIWKNVTLA

-852 KVKINKLP
+852 KIKINKLP

-899 VETENLHEGDTITYT
+899 VETENLHEGDTITYK
-914 ITAGNDGAEAKTIK
+914 ITAENDGAEAKTIK

-940 EIITAG
+940 DIITAG
-946 GSKVGEKGVVWENVT
+946 GSKVGEKGVVWENIT

-975 VNNLLEKEYGKTIKN
+975 VNNLPEKEYGKTIKN

-1117 ETNKTEHE
+1117 ETNKTEHK
-1125 IVKQIAVEASNNPG
+1125 IVKDIKITTKSYTG
-1139 KNIVIILDLSSSMIK
+1139 KNVILVLDLSSSM
-1154 VPTEGLDKSEYRY
+1154 LDKTSNGKTRLEVLKKEANKFIDNILVNTNNTITLITFNYDSYDNAIKNSQELDRRY
-1167 ENEYGNTALK
+1167 KTTYEANLRSLN
-1177 YVYAKDRAGSIE
+1177 RAFVGTTVQK
-1189 RSNSNLAKAKIALKS
+1189 RNSNNATDLKNIVNSISLKRALLTNIQVAMRTTLEEVNKLSNDLSRETVVVFIGDGAPSCTSYEDTSKPGDNGTYYGFDTQTNTEKAINNYANQIKAKAKIYTVGFELQGEDAWKQEISNRIIAKMSNDNGTESNNYHFLATANDLSKKLSQIGEALGEPKTINLTTNNVGEVNEKLPKNTKLKIDEKRPVILNIDSEQRS
-1204 FAEEVLKNSS
+1204 FKT
-1214 SDNKITLIS
+1214 I
-1223 FNYQSYDQ
+1223 
-1231 AKAAIQKEPNW
+1231 
-1242 YHDRFEDLKAHNEI
+1242 NEI
-1256 HPYVGVRTI
+1256 QDYFNSTGRLKYDTA
-1265 VETKNYNE
+1265 KNE
-1273 FVNKVD
+1273 FIIYATKFNP
-1279 NIRIRAEYLLT
+1279 
-1290 NMVAGIKA
+1290 
-1298 AESKV
+1298 ESK
-1303 ADLKAEGKDIDV
+1303 I
-1315 IFFGDGKP
+1315 
-1323 SLPTEYGAKVGFYDK
+1323 SLSYY
-1338 DTTYSEIKES
+1338 
-1348 GENIRKN
+1348 
-1355 GAKLYTLEFLVT
+1355 YT
-1367 EKPEYTAI
+1367 K
-1375 AKEAFKNMT
+1375 
-1384 GGVKTQDN
+1384 
-1392 KTRFSANTENVTN
+1392 
-1405 KLIELART
+1405 
-1413 VDSNKNDNIATDK
+1413 
-1426 NGFATIKIP
+1426 
-1435 TGKEL
+1435 
-1440 RISEKTKVQLYVS
+1440 
-1453 GSLVGEYDT
+1453 
-1462 IDKIN
+1462 
-1467 NSGKLTYN
+1467 
-1475 NAEKCFRIDAKKYE
+1475 
-1489 AGSSIELKYYFK
+1489 

>member
-102 VQTERRTSEND
+102 VQTERRTRENN

-147 LIQTSENELNVPEL
+147 LIQTSENELNAPEL

-215 VYDAIPEGTTLFQK
+215 VYDTIPEGTTLFQK

-240 TWTINIPAET
+240 TWTINIPAKT

-258 TVNKEKTS
+258 TVNKEKIS
-266 GTIRN
+266 GTIKN

-340 SHKGNYNEEDRKI
+340 SHNGNYNEEDRKI
-353 TWYDIPLLKNET
+353 AWHDISLLKNET
-365 VEITFKATVDKL
+365 VDITFKATVDKL

-400 INEVVKPHITRLKE
+400 INEVVKPHITRLKA
-414 NNPVEAENLHEGDTI
+414 NSPVETNNLHEGDTI

-476 NVTLNPGDSRT
+476 NVTLNPGDSKT

-582 AGGSKVGEKGVV
+582 AGGSKTGEKGVV
-594 WENVTLN
+594 WENITLN
-601 PGDSK
+601 PGDSR
-606 TFEFSVTVN
+606 TFKFS
-615 NLPEKEYGNTIK
+615 
-627 NTARVDEEDT
+627 
-637 NEVINEVV
+637 
-645 KPHITRLKEN
+645 
-655 NPVETE
+655 
-661 NLHEGDT
+661 
-668 ITYKITAGNDGTEA
+668 
-682 KTIKIEDEAPEGT
+682 
-695 TLKEI
+695 
-700 ITAGGSKVGEKG
+700 
-712 VVWENVTLNP
+712 
-722 GDSKTFEFTVTVNNL
+722 VTVNNL

-766 PHITRSKIAWPLFGK
+766 PHITRSKIAWPIFGK

-829 GEKSKIIWKNVTLA
+829 GKKSKIIWKNVTLA

-893 LKANNP
+893 LKANSP
-899 VETENLHEGDTITYT
+899 VETNNLHEGDTITYK
-914 ITAGNDGAEAKTIK
+914 ITAGNDGTEAKIIK
-928 IEDEAPEGTTLK
+928 IEDEAPKGTTLK
-940 EIITAG
+940 DIITDG

-975 VNNLLEKEYGKTIKN
+975 VNNLPEKEYGKTIKN

-1055 NTEFDSVQDEGTTI
+1055 NTEFDSVQDQGTTI

-1125 IVKQIAVEASNNPG
+1125 IVKDIKITTKSYTG
-1139 KNIVIILDLSSSMIK
+1139 KNVILVLDLSSSM
-1154 VPTEGLDKSEYRY
+1154 LDKTSNGKTRLEVLKKEANKFIDNILVNTNNTITLITFNYDSYDNAIKNSQELDRRY
-1167 ENEYGNTALK
+1167 KTTYEANLRSLN
-1177 YVYAKDRAGSIE
+1177 RAFVGTTVQK
-1189 RSNSNLAKAKIALKS
+1189 RNSNNATDLKNIINSISLKRALLTNIQVAMKTTLEEVNKLSNDLSRETVVVFIGDGAPSCTSYEDTSKPGDNGTYYGFDTQTNTEKAINNYANKIKTKAKIYTVGFELQGEDAWKQEISNLIIAKMSNDNGTESNNYHFLATANDLSKKLSQIGEALGEPKTINLTTNNVGEVNEKLPKNTKLKIDEKRPVILNIDSEQRS
-1204 FAEEVLKNSS
+1204 FKT
-1214 SDNKITLIS
+1214 I
-1223 FNYQSYDQ
+1223 
-1231 AKAAIQKEPNW
+1231 
-1242 YHDRFEDLKAHNEI
+1242 NEI
-1256 HPYVGVRTI
+1256 QDYFNSTGRLKYDTA
-1265 VETKNYNE
+1265 KNE
-1273 FVNKVD
+1273 FIIYATKFNP
-1279 NIRIRAEYLLT
+1279 
-1290 NMVAGIKA
+1290 
-1298 AESKV
+1298 ESK
-1303 ADLKAEGKDIDV
+1303 I
-1315 IFFGDGKP
+1315 
-1323 SLPTEYGAKVGFYDK
+1323 SLSYY
-1338 DTTYSEIKES
+1338 
-1348 GENIRKN
+1348 
-1355 GAKLYTLEFLVT
+1355 YT
-1367 EKPEYTAI
+1367 K
-1375 AKEAFKNMT
+1375 
-1384 GGVKTQDN
+1384 
-1392 KTRFSANTENVTN
+1392 
-1405 KLIELART
+1405 
-1413 VDSNKNDNIATDK
+1413 
-1426 NGFATIKIP
+1426 
-1435 TGKEL
+1435 
-1440 RISEKTKVQLYVS
+1440 
-1453 GSLVGEYDT
+1453 
-1462 IDKIN
+1462 
-1467 NSGKLTYN
+1467 
-1475 NAEKCFRIDAKKYE
+1475 
-1489 AGSSIELKYYFK
+1489 

>member
-340 SHKGNYNEEDRKI
+340 SHNGNYNEEDRKI

-429 TYKITAGND
+429 IYTITAGND

-458 EIITAGGSKVG
+458 EIITAGGSKIG

-476 NVTLNPGDSRT
+476 N
-487 FEFSVT
+487 
-493 VNNLPEKEYGNTIKN
+493 I
-508 TAKVDEEDTNEVTN
+508 
-522 KVVKPHI
+522 
-529 TRLKENNP
+529 
-537 VETNNLHE
+537 
-545 GDTITYKITAGNDGT
+545 
-560 EAKTIKIEDE
+560 
-570 APEGTT
+570 
-576 LKEIIT
+576 
-582 AGGSKVGEKGVV
+582 
-594 WENVTLN
+594 TLN

-606 TFEFSVTVN
+606 TFEFS
-615 NLPEKEYGNTIK
+615 
-627 NTARVDEEDT
+627 
-637 NEVINEVV
+637 
-645 KPHITRLKEN
+645 
-655 NPVETE
+655 
-661 NLHEGDT
+661 
-668 ITYKITAGNDGTEA
+668 
-682 KTIKIEDEAPEGT
+682 
-695 TLKEI
+695 
-700 ITAGGSKVGEKG
+700 
-712 VVWENVTLNP
+712 
-722 GDSKTFEFTVTVNNL
+722 VTVNNL

-766 PHITRSKIAWPLFGK
+766 PHITRSKIAWPIFGK

-822 NGGVYVS
+822 NGGVYVA
-829 GEKSKIIWKNVTLA
+829 GKKSKIIWKNVTLA

-893 LKANNP
+893 LKTNNP

-914 ITAGNDGAEAKTIK
+914 ITVGNDGAEAKTIK

-946 GSKVGEKGVVWENVT
+946 GSKVGEKGVVWENIT
-961 LNPGDSKTF
+961 LNPGDSRTF

-975 VNNLLEKEYGKTIKN
+975 VNNLPEKEYGKTIKN

-1055 NTEFDSVQDEGTTI
+1055 NTEFDSVQDQGTTI

-1189 RSNSNLAKAKIALKS
+1189 RSNSNLAKAKIALKR

-1338 DTTYSEIKES
+1338 DTTYSKIKES

>member
-340 SHKGNYNEEDRKI
+340 SHNGNYNEEDRKI

-458 EIITAGGSKVG
+458 EIITAGGSKIG

-487 FEFSVT
+487 FEFSVI

-582 AGGSKVGEKGVV
+582 AGGSKVDEKGVV
-594 WENVTLN
+594 WENITLN
-601 PGDSK
+601 PGDSR
-606 TFEFSVTVN
+606 TFKFS
-615 NLPEKEYGNTIK
+615 
-627 NTARVDEEDT
+627 
-637 NEVINEVV
+637 
-645 KPHITRLKEN
+645 
-655 NPVETE
+655 
-661 NLHEGDT
+661 
-668 ITYKITAGNDGTEA
+668 
-682 KTIKIEDEAPEGT
+682 
-695 TLKEI
+695 
-700 ITAGGSKVGEKG
+700 
-712 VVWENVTLNP
+712 
-722 GDSKTFEFTVTVNNL
+722 VTVNNL

-766 PHITRSKIAWPLFGK
+766 PHITRSKIAWPIFGK

-822 NGGVYVS
+822 NGGVYVT
-829 GEKSKIIWKNVTLA
+829 GKKSKIIWKNVTLA

-893 LKANNP
+893 LKTNNP

-914 ITAGNDGAEAKTIK
+914 ITVGNDGAEAKTIK

-946 GSKVGEKGVVWENVT
+946 GSKVGEKGVVWENIT
-961 LNPGDSKTF
+961 LNPGDSRTF

-975 VNNLLEKEYGKTIKN
+975 VNNLPEKEYGKTIKN

-1055 NTEFDSVQDEGTTI
+1055 NTEFDSVQDQGTTI

-1189 RSNSNLAKAKIALKS
+1189 RSNSNLAKAKIALKR

-1338 DTTYSEIKES
+1338 DTTYSKIKES

>member
-215 VYDAIPEGTTLFQK
+215 VYDTIPEGTTLFQK

-340 SHKGNYNEEDRKI
+340 SHNGNYNEEDRKI

-429 TYKITAGND
+429 TYKITVGND

-493 VNNLPEKEYGNTIKN
+493 VNNLP
-508 TAKVDEEDTNEVTN
+508 
-522 KVVKPHI
+522 
-529 TRLKENNP
+529 
-537 VETNNLHE
+537 
-545 GDTITYKITAGNDGT
+545 
-560 EAKTIKIEDE
+560 
-570 APEGTT
+570 
-576 LKEIIT
+576 
-582 AGGSKVGEKGVV
+582 
-594 WENVTLN
+594 
-601 PGDSK
+601 
-606 TFEFSVTVN
+606 
-615 NLPEKEYGNTIK
+615 
-627 NTARVDEEDT
+627 
-637 NEVINEVV
+637 
-645 KPHITRLKEN
+645 
-655 NPVETE
+655 
-661 NLHEGDT
+661 
-668 ITYKITAGNDGTEA
+668 
-682 KTIKIEDEAPEGT
+682 
-695 TLKEI
+695 
-700 ITAGGSKVGEKG
+700 
-712 VVWENVTLNP
+712 
-722 GDSKTFEFTVTVNNL
+722 
-737 ARKEYGATIKNT
+737 
-749 AKVDG
+749 
-754 EDTNEVINHVIK
+754 
-766 PHITRSKIAWPLFGK
+766 
-781 LHENDEITYM
+781 
-791 IFAGNNGTE
+791 
-800 TKIIDISDEIP
+800 
-811 LGTTYVQNTAD
+811 
-822 NGGVYVS
+822 
-829 GEKSKIIWKNVTLA
+829 
-843 PNDVKMFTF
+843 
-852 KVKINKLP
+852 
-860 EGVYEAT
+860 
-867 IKNIAI
+867 
-873 VDGEN
+873 
-878 TNEVNHEVVKPHITR
+878 
-893 LKANNP
+893 
-899 VETENLHEGDTITYT
+899 
-914 ITAGNDGAEAKTIK
+914 
-928 IEDEAPEGTTLK
+928 
-940 EIITAG
+940 
-946 GSKVGEKGVVWENVT
+946 
-961 LNPGDSKTF
+961 
-970 EFSVT
+970 
-975 VNNLLEKEYGKTIKN
+975 EKEYGKTIKN

-1055 NTEFDSVQDEGTTI
+1055 NTEFDSVQDQGTTI

-1125 IVKQIAVEASNNPG
+1125 IVKDIKITTKSYTG
-1139 KNIVIILDLSSSMIK
+1139 KNVILVLDLSSSM
-1154 VPTEGLDKSEYRY
+1154 LDKTSNGKTRLEVLKKEANKFIDNILVNTNNTITLVTFNYDSYDNAIKNSQELDRRY
-1167 ENEYGNTALK
+1167 KTTYEANLRSLN
-1177 YVYAKDRAGSIE
+1177 RAFVGTTVQK
-1189 RSNSNLAKAKIALKS
+1189 RNSNNATDLKNIINSISLKRALLTNIQVAMRTTLEEVNKLSNDLSRETVVVFIGDGAPSCTSYEDTSKPGDNGTYYGFDTQTNTEKAINNYANKIKTKAKIYTVGFELQGEDAWKQEISNRIIAKMSNDNGTESNNYHFLATANDLSKKLSQIGEALGEPKTINLTTNNVGEVNEKLPKNTKLKIDEKRPVILNIDSEQRS
-1204 FAEEVLKNSS
+1204 FKT
-1214 SDNKITLIS
+1214 I
-1223 FNYQSYDQ
+1223 
-1231 AKAAIQKEPNW
+1231 
-1242 YHDRFEDLKAHNEI
+1242 NEI
-1256 HPYVGVRTI
+1256 QDYFNSTGRLKYDTA
-1265 VETKNYNE
+1265 KNE
-1273 FVNKVD
+1273 FIIYATKFNP
-1279 NIRIRAEYLLT
+1279 
-1290 NMVAGIKA
+1290 
-1298 AESKV
+1298 ESK
-1303 ADLKAEGKDIDV
+1303 I
-1315 IFFGDGKP
+1315 
-1323 SLPTEYGAKVGFYDK
+1323 SLSYY
-1338 DTTYSEIKES
+1338 
-1348 GENIRKN
+1348 
-1355 GAKLYTLEFLVT
+1355 YT
-1367 EKPEYTAI
+1367 K
-1375 AKEAFKNMT
+1375 
-1384 GGVKTQDN
+1384 
-1392 KTRFSANTENVTN
+1392 
-1405 KLIELART
+1405 
-1413 VDSNKNDNIATDK
+1413 
-1426 NGFATIKIP
+1426 
-1435 TGKEL
+1435 
-1440 RISEKTKVQLYVS
+1440 
-1453 GSLVGEYDT
+1453 
-1462 IDKIN
+1462 
-1467 NSGKLTYN
+1467 
-1475 NAEKCFRIDAKKYE
+1475 
-1489 AGSSIELKYYFK
+1489 

>member
-229 PENAEFENGKL
+229 PGNAEFENGKL

-340 SHKGNYNEEDRKI
+340 SHNGNYNEEDRKI

-458 EIITAGGSKVG
+458 EIITAGGSKIG

-487 FEFSVT
+487 FEFSVI

-582 AGGSKVGEKGVV
+582 AGGSKVDEKGVV
-594 WENVTLN
+594 WENITLN
-601 PGDSK
+601 PGDSR
-606 TFEFSVTVN
+606 TFKFS
-615 NLPEKEYGNTIK
+615 
-627 NTARVDEEDT
+627 
-637 NEVINEVV
+637 
-645 KPHITRLKEN
+645 
-655 NPVETE
+655 
-661 NLHEGDT
+661 
-668 ITYKITAGNDGTEA
+668 
-682 KTIKIEDEAPEGT
+682 
-695 TLKEI
+695 
-700 ITAGGSKVGEKG
+700 
-712 VVWENVTLNP
+712 
-722 GDSKTFEFTVTVNNL
+722 VTVNNL

-766 PHITRSKIAWPLFGK
+766 PHITRSKIAWPIFGK

-822 NGGVYVS
+822 NGGVYVT
-829 GEKSKIIWKNVTLA
+829 GKKSKIIWKNVTLA

-860 EGVYEAT
+860 EGIYEAT

-893 LKANNP
+893 LKTNNP

-914 ITAGNDGAEAKTIK
+914 ITVGNDGAEAKTIK

-946 GSKVGEKGVVWENVT
+946 GSKVGEKGVVWENIT
-961 LNPGDSKTF
+961 LNPGDSRTF

-975 VNNLLEKEYGKTIKN
+975 VNNLPEKEYGKTIKN

-1055 NTEFDSVQDEGTTI
+1055 NTEFDSVQDQGTTI

-1189 RSNSNLAKAKIALKS
+1189 RSNSNLAKAKIALKR

-1338 DTTYSEIKES
+1338 DTTYSKIKES

>member
-1 MKGKFSTKTIL
+1 M
-12 ISILTVILL
+12 
-21 AVAITGTVLF
+21 
-31 LKDSGKASAAQEDKK
+31 
-46 AQESQEVTLPVTGTD
+46 
-61 KQNEE
+61 
-66 NTLPTTEEN
+66 
-75 NTETNQ
+75 
-81 EANQGRINEEV
+81 
-92 QNNNTQTNSN
+92 
-102 VQTERRTSEND
+102 
-113 STNRVQGEQEF
+113 
-124 FTYRDKLVSE
+124 
-134 DFLVGWTPITVKA
+134 
-147 LIQTSENELNVPEL
+147 
-161 KINKKSYTEADII
+161 
-174 YKDEGIVFPEETR
+174 
-187 YTYTRPEEKIFYE
+187 
-200 INVANISKID
+200 
-210 AKNIR
+210 
-215 VYDAIPEGTTLFQK
+215 
-229 PENAEFENGKL
+229 
-240 TWTINIPAET
+240 
-250 EVSLRFIV
+250 
-258 TVNKEKTS
+258 
-266 GTIRN
+266 
-271 FAIVNG
+271 
-277 DKTNETEN
+277 
-285 PVITYKKSVK
+285 
-295 QTEPLHEEEIIDYT
+295 
-309 ISITNTGEVD
+309 
-319 TIVKQVEDTIPEGI
+319 
-333 TYRQNSA
+333 
-340 SHKGNYNEEDRKI
+340 
-353 TWYDIPLLKNET
+353 
-365 VEITFKATVDKL
+365 
-377 PEGIYSKTIKNIAI
+377 
-391 VDGDNTNEV
+391 
-400 INEVVKPHITRLKE
+400 
-414 NNPVEAENLHEGDTI
+414 
-429 TYKITAGND
+429 
-438 GTEAKTIK
+438 
-446 IEDEAPEGTTLK
+446 
-458 EIITAGGSKVG
+458 
-469 EKGVVWE
+469 
-476 NVTLNPGDSRT
+476 
-487 FEFSVT
+487 
-493 VNNLPEKEYGNTIKN
+493 
-508 TAKVDEEDTNEVTN
+508 
-522 KVVKPHI
+522 
-529 TRLKENNP
+529 
-537 VETNNLHE
+537 
-545 GDTITYKITAGNDGT
+545 
-560 EAKTIKIEDE
+560 
-570 APEGTT
+570 
-576 LKEIIT
+576 
-582 AGGSKVGEKGVV
+582 
-594 WENVTLN
+594 
-601 PGDSK
+601 
-606 TFEFSVTVN
+606 
-615 NLPEKEYGNTIK
+615 
-627 NTARVDEEDT
+627 
-637 NEVINEVV
+637 V

-1189 RSNSNLAKAKIALKS
+1189 RSNSNLAKAKIALKR

-1231 AKAAIQKEPNW
+1231 AKTAIQKEPNW

-1338 DTTYSEIKES
+1338 DTTYSKIKES

>member
-340 SHKGNYNEEDRKI
+340 SHNGNYNEEDRKI

-476 NVTLNPGDSRT
+476 NVTLNPGDSKT

-582 AGGSKVGEKGVV
+582 AGGSKIGEKGVV

-940 EIITAG
+940 DIITDG

-1189 RSNSNLAKAKIALKS
+1189 RSNSNLAKAKIALKR

-1231 AKAAIQKEPNW
+1231 AKTAIQKEPNW

-1338 DTTYSEIKES
+1338 DTTYSKIKES

>member
-1 MKGKFSTKTIL
+1 M
-12 ISILTVILL
+12 
-21 AVAITGTVLF
+21 
-31 LKDSGKASAAQEDKK
+31 
-46 AQESQEVTLPVTGTD
+46 
-61 KQNEE
+61 
-66 NTLPTTEEN
+66 
-75 NTETNQ
+75 
-81 EANQGRINEEV
+81 
-92 QNNNTQTNSN
+92 
-102 VQTERRTSEND
+102 
-113 STNRVQGEQEF
+113 
-124 FTYRDKLVSE
+124 
-134 DFLVGWTPITVKA
+134 
-147 LIQTSENELNVPEL
+147 
-161 KINKKSYTEADII
+161 
-174 YKDEGIVFPEETR
+174 
-187 YTYTRPEEKIFYE
+187 
-200 INVANISKID
+200 
-210 AKNIR
+210 
-215 VYDAIPEGTTLFQK
+215 
-229 PENAEFENGKL
+229 
-240 TWTINIPAET
+240 
-250 EVSLRFIV
+250 
-258 TVNKEKTS
+258 
-266 GTIRN
+266 
-271 FAIVNG
+271 
-277 DKTNETEN
+277 
-285 PVITYKKSVK
+285 
-295 QTEPLHEEEIIDYT
+295 
-309 ISITNTGEVD
+309 
-319 TIVKQVEDTIPEGI
+319 
-333 TYRQNSA
+333 
-340 SHKGNYNEEDRKI
+340 
-353 TWYDIPLLKNET
+353 
-365 VEITFKATVDKL
+365 
-377 PEGIYSKTIKNIAI
+377 
-391 VDGDNTNEV
+391 
-400 INEVVKPHITRLKE
+400 
-414 NNPVEAENLHEGDTI
+414 
-429 TYKITAGND
+429 
-438 GTEAKTIK
+438 
-446 IEDEAPEGTTLK
+446 
-458 EIITAGGSKVG
+458 
-469 EKGVVWE
+469 
-476 NVTLNPGDSRT
+476 
-487 FEFSVT
+487 
-493 VNNLPEKEYGNTIKN
+493 
-508 TAKVDEEDTNEVTN
+508 
-522 KVVKPHI
+522 
-529 TRLKENNP
+529 
-537 VETNNLHE
+537 
-545 GDTITYKITAGNDGT
+545 
-560 EAKTIKIEDE
+560 
-570 APEGTT
+570 
-576 LKEIIT
+576 
-582 AGGSKVGEKGVV
+582 
-594 WENVTLN
+594 
-601 PGDSK
+601 
-606 TFEFSVTVN
+606 
-615 NLPEKEYGNTIK
+615 
-627 NTARVDEEDT
+627 
-637 NEVINEVV
+637 V

-1125 IVKQIAVEASNNPG
+1125 IVKDIKITTKSYTG
-1139 KNIVIILDLSSSMIK
+1139 KNVILVLDLSSSM
-1154 VPTEGLDKSEYRY
+1154 LDKTSNGKTRLEVLKKEANKFIDNILVNTNNTITLVTFNYDSYDNAIKNSQELDRRY
-1167 ENEYGNTALK
+1167 KTTYEANLRSLN
-1177 YVYAKDRAGSIE
+1177 RAFVGTTVQK
-1189 RSNSNLAKAKIALKS
+1189 RNSNNATDLKNIINSISLKRALLTNIQVAMRTTLEEVNKLSNDLSRETVVVFIGDGAPSCTSYEDTSKPGDNGTYYGFDTQTNTEKAINNYANKIKTKAKIYTVGFELQGEDAWKQEISNRIIAKMSNDNGTESNNYHFLATANDLSKKLSQIGEALGEPKTINLTTNNVGEVNEKLPKNTKLKIDEKRPVILNIDSEQRS
-1204 FAEEVLKNSS
+1204 FKT
-1214 SDNKITLIS
+1214 I
-1223 FNYQSYDQ
+1223 
-1231 AKAAIQKEPNW
+1231 
-1242 YHDRFEDLKAHNEI
+1242 NEI
-1256 HPYVGVRTI
+1256 QDYFNSTGRLKYDTA
-1265 VETKNYNE
+1265 KNE
-1273 FVNKVD
+1273 FIIYATKFNP
-1279 NIRIRAEYLLT
+1279 
-1290 NMVAGIKA
+1290 
-1298 AESKV
+1298 ESK
-1303 ADLKAEGKDIDV
+1303 I
-1315 IFFGDGKP
+1315 
-1323 SLPTEYGAKVGFYDK
+1323 SLSYY
-1338 DTTYSEIKES
+1338 
-1348 GENIRKN
+1348 
-1355 GAKLYTLEFLVT
+1355 YT
-1367 EKPEYTAI
+1367 K
-1375 AKEAFKNMT
+1375 
-1384 GGVKTQDN
+1384 
-1392 KTRFSANTENVTN
+1392 
-1405 KLIELART
+1405 
-1413 VDSNKNDNIATDK
+1413 
-1426 NGFATIKIP
+1426 
-1435 TGKEL
+1435 
-1440 RISEKTKVQLYVS
+1440 
-1453 GSLVGEYDT
+1453 
-1462 IDKIN
+1462 
-1467 NSGKLTYN
+1467 
-1475 NAEKCFRIDAKKYE
+1475 
-1489 AGSSIELKYYFK
+1489 

>member
-12 ISILTVILL
+12 ISILTVVLL

-102 VQTERRTSEND
+102 VQTERRTSENN

-215 VYDAIPEGTTLFQK
+215 VYDTIPEGTTLFQK

-340 SHKGNYNEEDRKI
+340 SHNGNYNEEDRKI

-365 VEITFKATVDKL
+365 VDITFKATVDKL

-414 NNPVEAENLHEGDTI
+414 NSPVEAENLHEGDTI
-429 TYKITAGND
+429 TYKITAGNDGTEAKTVKIEDEAPEGTTLKEIITAGGSKVGKKGVVWENVTLNPGDSKTFEFSVTVNNLPEKEYGNTIKNTAKVDEEDTNEVTNKVVKPHITRLKENNPVETENLHEGDTIIYTITAGND

-487 FEFSVT
+487 FKFS
-493 VNNLPEKEYGNTIKN
+493 
-508 TAKVDEEDTNEVTN
+508 
-522 KVVKPHI
+522 
-529 TRLKENNP
+529 
-537 VETNNLHE
+537 
-545 GDTITYKITAGNDGT
+545 
-560 EAKTIKIEDE
+560 
-570 APEGTT
+570 
-576 LKEIIT
+576 
-582 AGGSKVGEKGVV
+582 
-594 WENVTLN
+594 
-601 PGDSK
+601 
-606 TFEFSVTVN
+606 
-615 NLPEKEYGNTIK
+615 
-627 NTARVDEEDT
+627 
-637 NEVINEVV
+637 
-645 KPHITRLKEN
+645 
-655 NPVETE
+655 
-661 NLHEGDT
+661 
-668 ITYKITAGNDGTEA
+668 
-682 KTIKIEDEAPEGT
+682 
-695 TLKEI
+695 
-700 ITAGGSKVGEKG
+700 
-712 VVWENVTLNP
+712 
-722 GDSKTFEFTVTVNNL
+722 VTVNNL

-781 LHENDEITYM
+781 LHEDDEITYM

-829 GEKSKIIWKNVTLA
+829 EKKSKIIWKNVTLA

-928 IEDEAPEGTTLK
+928 IEDEAPAGTTLK
-940 EIITAG
+940 DIITAG
-946 GSKVGEKGVVWENVT
+946 GSKVGEKGVVWENIT

-975 VNNLLEKEYGKTIKN
+975 VNNLPEKEYGKTIKN

-1189 RSNSNLAKAKIALKS
+1189 RSNSNLAKAKIALKR

-1231 AKAAIQKEPNW
+1231 AKAAIQKEPDW

-1265 VETKNYNE
+1265 VETKDYNE

-1303 ADLKAEGKDIDV
+1303 ANLKAEGKDIDV

-1338 DTTYSEIKES
+1338 DTTYSKIKES

-1405 KLIELART
+1405 KLVELART

-1462 IDKIN
+1462 IEKIN

-1475 NAEKCFRIDAKKYE
+1475 SAEKCFRIDVKKYE

>member
-12 ISILTVILL
+12 ISILTVVLL

-92 QNNNTQTNSN
+92 QDNNTQTNSN
-102 VQTERRTSEND
+102 VQTERRTSENN

-215 VYDAIPEGTTLFQK
+215 VYDTIPEGTTLFQK

-582 AGGSKVGEKGVV
+582 AGGSKIDEKGVV

-606 TFEFSVTVN
+606 TFEFS
-615 NLPEKEYGNTIK
+615 
-627 NTARVDEEDT
+627 
-637 NEVINEVV
+637 
-645 KPHITRLKEN
+645 
-655 NPVETE
+655 
-661 NLHEGDT
+661 
-668 ITYKITAGNDGTEA
+668 
-682 KTIKIEDEAPEGT
+682 
-695 TLKEI
+695 
-700 ITAGGSKVGEKG
+700 
-712 VVWENVTLNP
+712 
-722 GDSKTFEFTVTVNNL
+722 VTVNNL

-766 PHITRSKIAWPLFGK
+766 PHITRSKIAWPIFGK
-781 LHENDEITYM
+781 LHEDDEITYM

-822 NGGVYVS
+822 NGGVYVA
-829 GEKSKIIWKNVTLA
+829 GKKSKIIWKNVTLA

-946 GSKVGEKGVVWENVT
+946 GSKIDEKGVVWENVT

-975 VNNLLEKEYGKTIKN
+975 VNNLPEKEYGKTIKN

-1177 YVYAKDRAGSIE
+1177 YVYAKDKAGSIE
-1189 RSNSNLAKAKIALKS
+1189 RSNSNLAKAKIALKR

-1231 AKAAIQKEPNW
+1231 AKAAIQKEPDW

-1265 VETKNYNE
+1265 VETKDYNE

-1303 ADLKAEGKDIDV
+1303 ANLKAEGKDIDV

-1338 DTTYSEIKES
+1338 DTTYSKIKES

-1405 KLIELART
+1405 KLVELART

-1462 IDKIN
+1462 IEKIN

-1475 NAEKCFRIDAKKYE
+1475 SAEKCFRIDVKKYE